1 MLNLNPI
8 IPAKVGTQVFLKPEA
23 PFDKK
28 PGAPPSRGRA
38 EEKLAPVPSIV
49 LIAGPTASGK
59 SALALS
65 LAKRTG
71 GEIVNADAL
80 QLYADLRVLS
90 ARPSAD
96 EEAQAPHH
104 LFGVAD
110 AADGWS
116 VGRWTRAALPAIDSI
131 LARDRTAIVVGGTGL
146 YFNALTK
153 GIADIPAVPQTAAAD
168 LAATGEFAL
177 RERLAKLD
185 PGAAARI
192 APGDL
197 QRLGRALAVAETT
210 GKSLTDWQAQT
221 HPLLRPGTW
230 RGVVVEPP
238 RDVLYAR
245 CDARLA
251 AMVEAGAVDEVRALT
266 ARNLS
271 PTLPAMKAVG
281 LRELAAH
288 LAGETSLAQA
298 LAAAQQSTRNYAKR
312 QMTWFRNQQPDWPRI
327 TAAGAEDQWGQFLAL
342 SGDLTAPGAHGM

>member
-1 MLNLNPI
+1 M
-8 IPAKVGTQVFLKPEA
+8 
-23 PFDKK
+23 
-28 PGAPPSRGRA
+28 
-38 EEKLAPVPSIV
+38 APVPSTILV
-49 LIAGPTASGK
+49 AGPTASGK
-59 SALALS
+59 SALALR
-65 LAKRTG
+65 LARQIS

-90 ARPSAD
+90 ARPSAQ
-96 EEAQAPHH
+96 EEAQVPHH

-116 VGRWTRAALPAIDSI
+116 VGRWTRAALPVIADIR
-131 LARDRTAIVVGGTGL
+131 ARNRTAIVVGGTGL

-153 GIADIPAVPQTAAAD
+153 GIADIPAVPQTPAAD
-168 LAATGEFAL
+168 LAVIGEDIL
-177 RERLAKLD
+177 RARLAQLD
-185 PGAAARI
+185 PAAAARI

-210 GKSLTDWQAQT
+210 GKSLTDWQAET
-221 HPLLRPGTW
+221 HALLEPGSW
-230 RGVVVEPP
+230 RGVVIEPP

-245 CDARLA
+245 CNARLD
-251 AMVEAGAVDEVRALT
+251 AMVDAGALDEVRALS

-271 PTLPAMKAVG
+271 PALPAMKAVG

-288 LAGETSLAQA
+288 LAGETTLAQA

-327 TAAGAEDQWGQFLAL
+327 AAPEPEGQWGQFLAL
-342 SGDLTAPGAHGM
+342 NGDLTAPGAHGM